1 MFFLYQFV
9 YIVFFVSLMIIG
21 LIVFLSDVCNFYKKY
36 FKNEKTYVKAM
47 LTITAFWVGISS
59 FVFFYIANHDKNT
72 AVFLVFF
79 YSIALWLFLYSG
91 SIHILKKQKISESL
105 IPFKVKVLKSI
116 IPALSKFTV
125 IVSIIWFIDPNKGL
139 FSNFIFLSNLTI
151 SLINVYWPLIDIYKY
166 TKEEFQKEQDRR
178 KEKMKYDYYNYD

>member
-72 AVFLVFF
+72 AVFLFNSFVAF
-79 YSIALWLFLYSG
+79 SLFWKYTY
-91 SIHILKKQKISESL
+91 LKKTK
-105 IPFKVKVLKSI
+105 
-116 IPALSKFTV
+116 
-125 IVSIIWFIDPNKGL
+125 
-139 FSNFIFLSNLTI
+139 NF
-151 SLINVYWPLIDIYKY
+151 
-166 TKEEFQKEQDRR
+166 
-178 KEKMKYDYYNYD
+178 

>member
-1 MFFLYQFV
+1 M
-9 YIVFFVSLMIIG
+9 
-21 LIVFLSDVCNFYKKY
+21 
-36 FKNEKTYVKAM
+36 
-47 LTITAFWVGISS
+47 
-59 FVFFYIANHDKNT
+59 
-72 AVFLVFF
+72 
-79 YSIALWLFLYSG
+79 WLFLYSG

-116 IPALSKFTV
+116 IPALSNFTV
-125 IVSIIWFIDPNKGL
+125 IVSIIWSIDPNKGL